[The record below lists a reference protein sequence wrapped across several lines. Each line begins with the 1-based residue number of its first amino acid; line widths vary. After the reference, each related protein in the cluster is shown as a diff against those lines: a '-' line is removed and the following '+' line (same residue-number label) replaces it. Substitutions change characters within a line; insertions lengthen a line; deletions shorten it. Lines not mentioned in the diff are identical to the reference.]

1 MTIADR
7 WLLPDGME
15 EVLPPQARQIEELRR
30 ELLDLL
36 HSWGYDLVFPP
47 PAEYLESLLT
57 GSGNDLDLQTFK
69 ITDQMTGRLMGVAA
83 DITPQVARMDAHSM
97 QRQGPARFCYC
108 ANVLRTKAGSMLGSR
123 SPMQVGAELFG
134 HAGVESDTE
143 IMGLM
148 LSTLATAG
156 AEKIYLDIG
165 HVGIYRALISEA
177 GLDADQE
184 KQLFNAILHKAY
196 AEIDQI
202 VARDIANESVRGMIS
217 RLARLNGGADV
228 LAQAQIELADA
239 PATVKEALDNVE
251 QTAKLIQSQYHH
263 VEINFDLAELR
274 GYNYHT
280 GMVFAAYI
288 PGYGHPVA
296 QGGRYDETGKVF
308 GRARPATGFS
318 TDLKVLAKLLQ
329 ENDPVSGILVPA
341 GFSDDEELLCTVR
354 ALRSE
359 GTRVV
364 YAMPDQD
371 ISASEMGC
379 DSELVRKDDGQW
391 VVEPINRIF

>member
-15 EVLPPQARQIEELRR
+15 EVLPPQARQIEGLRR
-30 ELLDLL
+30 ELLDLF
-36 HSWGYDLVFPP
+36 HCWGYDLVFPP

-69 ITDQMTGRLMGVAA
+69 ITDQLTGRLMGVAA

-108 ANVLRTKAGSMLGSR
+108 ANVLRTKSSNMLGSR

-134 HAGVESDTE
+134 HAGVESDSE
-143 IMGLM
+143 ILGLM
-148 LSTLATAG
+148 IAALGTAG
-156 AEKIYLDIG
+156 AEKIYLDLG

-177 GLDADQE
+177 GLEADQE
-184 KQLFNAILHKAY
+184 KLLFNAILQKAY
-196 AEIDQI
+196 ADIDQI
-202 VARDIANESVRGMIS
+202 VARDVANEAVRGMIS
-217 RLARLNGGADV
+217 CLARLNGGFEV
-228 LAQAQIELADA
+228 LARAQVELADA
-239 PATVKEALDNVE
+239 PASVKEALDSVE
-251 QTAKLIQSQYHH
+251 QTAKLIQNQYPN
-263 VEINFDLAELR
+263 VEINFDLSELR

-318 TDLKVLAKLLQ
+318 ADLKTLAKLLRD
-329 ENDPVSGILVPA
+329 NDLNNGVMVPA

-364 YAMPDQD
+364 YAMPGQD
-371 ISASEMGC
+371 INASEMGC

-391 VVEPINRIF
+391 VVEPINQIF

>member
-30 ELLDLL
+30 ELLDLF
-36 HSWGYDLVFPP
+36 HTWGYDLVFPP

-69 ITDQMTGRLMGVAA
+69 VTDQMTGRMMGIAA

-97 QRQGPARFCYC
+97 KRQGPARFCYC

-134 HAGVESDTE
+134 DDGLESDTE
-143 IMGLM
+143 ILGLM
-148 LSTLATAG
+148 ISALATAG
-156 AEKIYLDIG
+156 AGKVYLDMG
-165 HVGIYRALISEA
+165 HVGIYRALIREA
-177 GLDADQE
+177 DLTADQE
-184 KQLFNAILHKAY
+184 KTLFDAILHKAY
-196 AEIDQI
+196 GEIDQI

-217 RLARLNGGADV
+217 RLARLNGGADI
-228 LAQAQIELADA
+228 LAQAQVELADA
-239 PATVKEALDNVE
+239 PASVKEALNSLEQIANVI
-251 QTAKLIQSQYHH
+251 KNQYPN

-288 PGYGHPVA
+288 PGYSHAVA

-318 TDLKVLAKLLQ
+318 ADLKILAKLLQ
-329 ENDPVSGILVPA
+329 KNDPVSGVFAPA
-341 GFSDDEELLCTVR
+341 GYSDDQELLSTIR

-364 YAMPDQD
+364 NGLPDQD
-371 ISASEMGC
+371 VSALEMGC
-379 DSELVRKDDGQW
+379 DSELVLKEDGQW

>member
-15 EVLPPQARQIEELRR
+15 EVLPPQARQIEVLRR
-30 ELLDLL
+30 ELLDLF
-36 HSWGYDLVFPP
+36 HTWGYDLVFPP

-69 ITDQMTGRLMGVAA
+69 ITDQLTGRLMGIAA

-97 QRQGPARFCYC
+97 QRQGAARFCYC
-108 ANVLRTKAGSMLGSR
+108 ANVLRTKSGNMLGSR

-134 HAGVESDTE
+134 HDGVESDSE
-143 IMGLM
+143 ILGLM
-148 LSTLATAG
+148 LSALGTAG
-156 AEKIYLDIG
+156 AEKVYLDIG
-165 HVGIYRALISEA
+165 HVGIYRALISEV
-177 GLDADQE
+177 GLTDDQE
-184 KQLFNAILHKAY
+184 KQLFDAILHKAY

-202 VARDIANESVRGMIS
+202 VARDIANESLRGMIS
-217 RLARLNGGADV
+217 RLARLNGDASV
-228 LAQAQIELADA
+228 LVQARAELAEA
-239 PATVKEALDNVE
+239 PASVLTALDNIE
-251 QTAKLIQSQYHH
+251 HTARIIQEQYHN

-274 GYNYHT
+274 GFNYHT

-318 TDLKVLAKLLQ
+318 ADLKILSRLLQ
-329 ENDPVSGILVPA
+329 DNDPVSGVLAPA

-364 YAMPDQD
+364 YAMPGQD

>member
-15 EVLPPQARQIEELRR
+15 EVLPPQARQIEVLRR
-30 ELLDLL
+30 ELLDLF

-69 ITDQMTGRLMGVAA
+69 VTDRNSGRLMGIAA

-108 ANVLRTKAGSMLGSR
+108 ANVLRTKSDNMLGSR

-143 IMGLM
+143 ILGLM
-148 LSTLATAG
+148 LSALATAG
-156 AEKIYLDIG
+156 AEKIHLDIG
-165 HVGIYRALISEA
+165 HVGIYKALLKEA
-177 GLDADQE
+177 GLDSDQE
-184 KQLFNAILHKAY
+184 KQLFNAILHKVY
-196 AEIDQI
+196 GEVDQI
-202 VARDIANESVRGMIS
+202 VARDIANESVRSMIS
-217 RLARLNGGADV
+217 RLVRLSGGSEI
-228 LAQAQIELADA
+228 LAQAQLELADA
-239 PATVKEALDNVE
+239 PASVKEALDSVE
-251 QTAKLIQSQYHH
+251 QTAKIIQHQYPN

-288 PGYGHPVA
+288 PGYSHAIA

-318 TDLKVLAKLLQ
+318 ADLKILAKLLQ
-329 ENDPVSGILVPA
+329 KVDPVSGVFVPA
-341 GFSDDEELLCTVR
+341 GFSEDEELLSTIR
-354 ALRSE
+354 ALRSD

-364 YAMPDQD
+364 VGLPEQD
-371 ISASEMGC
+371 VGALEMGC
-379 DSELVRKDDGQW
+379 DSELVRKEDGQW
-391 VVEPINRIF
+391 VVEPSNRIF

>member
-1 MTIADR
+1 
-7 WLLPDGME
+7 
-15 EVLPPQARQIEELRR
+15 
-30 ELLDLL
+30 
-36 HSWGYDLVFPP
+36 
-47 PAEYLESLLT
+47 
-57 GSGNDLDLQTFK
+57 
-69 ITDQMTGRLMGVAA
+69 
-83 DITPQVARMDAHSM
+83 
-97 QRQGPARFCYC
+97 
-108 ANVLRTKAGSMLGSR
+108 
-123 SPMQVGAELFG
+123 
-134 HAGVESDTE
+134 
-143 IMGLM
+143 
-148 LSTLATAG
+148 
-156 AEKIYLDIG
+156 
-165 HVGIYRALISEA
+165 
-177 GLDADQE
+177 
-184 KQLFNAILHKAY
+184 
-196 AEIDQI
+196 
-202 VARDIANESVRGMIS
+202 
-217 RLARLNGGADV
+217 
-228 LAQAQIELADA
+228 
-239 PATVKEALDNVE
+239 VKEALDNVE

>member
-318 TDLKVLAKLLQ
+318 TDLKVLAKRLQ

>member
-15 EVLPPQARQIEELRR
+15 EVLPPQARQIEGLRR
-30 ELLDLL
+30 ELLDLF
-36 HSWGYDLVFPP
+36 HCWGYDLVFPP

-69 ITDQMTGRLMGVAA
+69 ITDQLTGRLMGVAA

-108 ANVLRTKAGSMLGSR
+108 ANVLRTKSSNMLGSR

-134 HAGVESDTE
+134 HAGVESDSE
-143 IMGLM
+143 ILGLM
-148 LSTLATAG
+148 IAALGTAG
-156 AEKIYLDIG
+156 AEKIYLDLG

-177 GLDADQE
+177 GLEADQE
-184 KQLFNAILHKAY
+184 KQLFNAILQKAY
-196 AEIDQI
+196 ADIDQI
-202 VARDIANESVRGMIS
+202 VARDVANEAVRGMIS
-217 RLARLNGGADV
+217 RLARLNGGFEV
-228 LAQAQIELADA
+228 LAQAQVELADA
-239 PATVKEALDNVE
+239 PASVKEALDSVE
-251 QTAKLIQSQYHH
+251 QTAKLIQNQYPN
-263 VEINFDLAELR
+263 VEINFDLSELR

-318 TDLKVLAKLLQ
+318 ADLKTLAKLLRD
-329 ENDPVSGILVPA
+329 NDLNNGVMAPA

-364 YAMPDQD
+364 YAMPGQD
-371 ISASEMGC
+371 INASEMGC

>member
-15 EVLPPQARQIEELRR
+15 EVLPPQARQIESLRR
-30 ELLDLL
+30 ELLDLF
-36 HSWGYDLVFPP
+36 HCWGYDLVFPP

-69 ITDQMTGRLMGVAA
+69 ITDQLTGRLMGVAA

-97 QRQGPARFCYC
+97 RRQGPARFCYC
-108 ANVLRTKAGSMLGSR
+108 ANVLRTKSNNMLGSR

-134 HAGVESDTE
+134 HAGVESDSE
-143 IMGLM
+143 ILGLM
-148 LSTLATAG
+148 IAALGTAG
-156 AEKIYLDIG
+156 AEKIYLDLG

-177 GLDADQE
+177 GLEADQE
-184 KQLFNAILHKAY
+184 KQLFNAILQKAY
-196 AEIDQI
+196 GDIDQI
-202 VARDIANESVRGMIS
+202 VARDVANASVRGMIS
-217 RLARLNGGADV
+217 RLARLNGGFEV

-239 PATVKEALDNVE
+239 PTSVKEALDSVE
-251 QTAKLIQSQYHH
+251 QTAKLIQSQYPN
-263 VEINFDLAELR
+263 VEINFDLSELR

-318 TDLKVLAKLLQ
+318 ADLKTLAKLLRD
-329 ENDPVSGILVPA
+329 NDLNNGVMAPA

-364 YAMPDQD
+364 YAMPGQD
-371 ISASEMGC
+371 INASEMGC

-391 VVEPINRIF
+391 VVEPINQIF

>member
-15 EVLPPQARQIEELRR
+15 EVLPPQARQIEVLRR
-30 ELLDLL
+30 EVLDLF
-36 HSWGYDLVFPP
+36 HTWGYDLVFPP

-69 ITDQMTGRLMGVAA
+69 ITDQLTGRLMGIAA

-97 QRQGPARFCYC
+97 QRQGAARFCYC
-108 ANVLRTKAGSMLGSR
+108 ANVLRTKADNMLGSR

-134 HAGVESDTE
+134 HDGVESDSE
-143 IMGLM
+143 ILGLM
-148 LSTLATAG
+148 LSALGTAG
-156 AEKIYLDIG
+156 ADKIYLDIG
-165 HVGIYRALISEA
+165 HVGIYRALIS
-177 GLDADQE
+177 DAELSDDQE
-184 KQLFNAILHKAY
+184 RQLFEAILQKAY
-196 AEIDQI
+196 GEIDQLLE
-202 VARDIANESVRGMIS
+202 RDVANESLRGMIS
-217 RLARLNGGADV
+217 RLVRLNGSLDI
-228 LAQAQIELADA
+228 LEQARNELTDA
-239 PATVKEALDNVE
+239 PESVLQALNSIE
-251 QTAKLIQSQYHH
+251 QTARIIQEQYPH
-263 VEINFDLAELR
+263 VEINFDLSELR
-274 GYNYHT
+274 GFNYHT

-288 PGYGHPVA
+288 PGHGHPVA

-318 TDLKVLAKLLQ
+318 ADLKILSRLLQ
-329 ENDPVSGILVPA
+329 DNDPVSGVLAPA
-341 GFSDDEELLCTVR
+341 GFSDDEELLGTIR

-364 YAMPDQD
+364 HAMPGQD